1 MRQSRLAMGMP
12 ATLEIVDGTRTLE
25 LFDEF
30 FAYFER
36 LNEKF
41 STYKENSEMSKINK
55 GQIKNEE
62 QSDEMKLIFKL
73 SEETKK
79 ITGGYFDIVGRNGK
93 YDPSGIVKGW
103 AIMNAANIL
112 KRRGVKNFCIDVGG
126 DIQVGGN
133 NNSSNA
139 WRIGIENPFR
149 TGSAN
154 KESVKTIYLEKDEGV
169 ATSGNY
175 LRGQHIYNPKNK
187 TETIDDIISLTVIGL
202 NTYEADRFAT
212 AAFAMGKDGI
222 NFIESLV
229 GFEGYM
235 IDKNG
240 IATMTRGFNK
250 YA

>member
-12 ATLEIVDGTRTLE
+12 ATVEIVDRTRTPE
-25 LFDEF
+25 LFDEV

-62 QSDEMKLIFKL
+62 QSDEMKLIFGL
-73 SEETKK
+73 SVETKK

-112 KRRGVKNFCIDVGG
+112 KRRGIKNFCINVGG
-126 DIQVGGN
+126 DIQVGGKN
-133 NNSSNA
+133 NRGNA
-139 WRIGIENPFR
+139 WRIGIENPFHA
-149 TGSAN
+149 GSAN
-154 KESVKTIYLEKDEGV
+154 KESVKTIYLEKDEGI

-187 TETIDDIISLTVIGL
+187 TETIDDIISLTVIGS
-202 NTYEADRFAT
+202 NAYEADRFAT

-222 NFIESLV
+222 NFIDSLV

-240 IATMTRGFNK
+240 IATMTRDFNK